1 MKYSYRVYAKIDDG
15 YELITITNDE
25 EVAKILSQD
34 NIYSRVLVVRHDHEI
49 NADEPHML
57 TFPGNIK
64 GVPRKLKRR
73 NQKLN

>member
-73 NQKLN
+73 KRK

>member
-15 YELITITNDE
+15 YELIKITNDE
-25 EVAKILSQD
+25 KEAKILSQD
-34 NIYSRVLVVRHDHEI
+34 NIYSRVLVVRHDHEM

-64 GVPRKLKRR
+64 GVPKKIKRR
-73 NQKLN
+73 NSYE